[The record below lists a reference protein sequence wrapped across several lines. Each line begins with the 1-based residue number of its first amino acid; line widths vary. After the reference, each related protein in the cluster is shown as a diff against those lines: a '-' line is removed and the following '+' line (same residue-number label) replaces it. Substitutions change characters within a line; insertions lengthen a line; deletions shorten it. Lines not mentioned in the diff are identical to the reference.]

1 VTGEPLRRV
10 LAALSRLCS
19 VEVRYPCAVVSIV
32 GRSLRNALPQ
42 LGAAMRALR
51 GVPVHMLSEATED
64 LNLSFVVDEEHADR
78 LVAGLHA
85 ELLEGPAS
93 RDDAQFG
100 PACESRLA
108 KRAARTRAQLCAL
121 ACARLCAHACSRVN
135 PRLPVIGGP
144 RPSES
149 LANQTPLARIL
160 QGPTCLAGG
169 PLLRRRRRRMSRRV
183 QCSGASGQAARRGAA
198 RAVCASSRLY
208 FLATYQD
215 GTRVPQ

>member
-1 VTGEPLRRV
+1 MARRKGVTLLSMVAYDMWGNAGFLGKVFAPFGAQGVSVDLIATSQYAVSVTLDHIPDGVAGEPFRRV
-10 LAALSRLCS
+10 LAALGRLCS

-100 PACESRLA
+100 PAWSDLPCGRP
-108 KRAARTRAQLCAL
+108 AA
-121 ACARLCAHACSRVN
+121 
-135 PRLPVIGGP
+135 
-144 RPSES
+144 
-149 LANQTPLARIL
+149 
-160 QGPTCLAGG
+160 
-169 PLLRRRRRRMSRRV
+169 
-183 QCSGASGQAARRGAA
+183 
-198 RAVCASSRLY
+198 
-208 FLATYQD
+208 
-215 GTRVPQ
+215 

>member
-1 VTGEPLRRV
+1 
-10 LAALSRLCS
+10 
-19 VEVRYPCAVVSIV
+19 V

-100 PACESRLA
+100 PACQSRSA
-108 KRAARTRAQLCAL
+108 PRSRCVRSREQRTCAL
-121 ACARLCAHACSRVN
+121 A
-135 PRLPVIGGP
+135 
-144 RPSES
+144 
-149 LANQTPLARIL
+149 
-160 QGPTCLAGG
+160 
-169 PLLRRRRRRMSRRV
+169 
-183 QCSGASGQAARRGAA
+183 
-198 RAVCASSRLY
+198 
-208 FLATYQD
+208 
-215 GTRVPQ
+215 

>member
-1 VTGEPLRRV
+1 MTGEPLRRV
-10 LAALSRLCS
+10 LAALARLCS

-100 PACESRLA
+100 PACEWQRARVRMHPRAFARS
-108 KRAARTRAQLCAL
+108 AARSA
-121 ACARLCAHACSRVN
+121 
-135 PRLPVIGGP
+135 
-144 RPSES
+144 
-149 LANQTPLARIL
+149 
-160 QGPTCLAGG
+160 
-169 PLLRRRRRRMSRRV
+169 
-183 QCSGASGQAARRGAA
+183 
-198 RAVCASSRLY
+198 ASSNRGPAPLRL
-208 FLATYQD
+208 LATST
-215 GTRVPQ
+215 GTDLPCGRPAPAAPANVAAASAV